1 MMWKRIFDR
10 SEHEQE
16 AYAIYGASVS
26 QARSPA
32 LYLNAGVPDTLEG
45 RFEMVALHSF
55 LVLRRLRK
63 VDAADAEVAKALG
76 QKVFDLLFDDMDQT
90 LREIG
95 ISDLKVGKEIK
106 TMASAFYGRIE
117 AYDAGLD
124 AEDDAILPAALARNV
139 YAETP
144 PAEALA
150 ALTAYVRRAD
160 VALAAAPVS
169 NLFKGEVAV
178 AALPEPVAA
187 PGSLAS

>member
-1 MMWKRIFDR
+1 MWKRIFDR
-10 SEHEQE
+10 SEREQE
-16 AYAIYGASVS
+16 AYAIYGALVS

-45 RFEMVALHSF
+45 RFEMVALHTF

-63 VDAADAEVAKALG
+63 VDEGDAEAAKALG

-106 TMASAFYGRIE
+106 SLASAFYGRIE

-124 AEDDAILPAALARNV
+124 AEDEGVLPAALMRNV
-139 YAETP
+139 YADVP
-144 PAEALA
+144 GAEALA
-150 ALTAYVRRAD
+150 ALTAYVRSAD
-160 VALAAAPVS
+160 AALAAAPVS
-169 NLFKGEVAV
+169 DLFKGEVAV
-178 AALPEPVAA
+178 ASLPEPLTAQ
-187 PGSLAS
+187 GSNAS